1 MAEAVA
7 GKLRGSRIAPLSL
20 LFVLLSGYGAILYFD
35 NDELLGS
42 TIEQRRSLQETKRD
56 RQARILAK
64 NGKSPASTEEV
75 PGQYIVKP
83 WVGNA
88 ATDVWENLA
97 DTKLELLSAQ
107 ASNVEGKDYI
117 PRNAIDDPNLLT
129 RWASS
134 KDDANDQE
142 WVNID
147 LGGSQSVGAVYIKW
161 HDAYAQDYDIQ
172 AAYERPNCRSDGDP
186 CPDAWIAVDS
196 IDGKSNADA
205 TTDYFDGAPQGV
217 RYIRINLT
225 KRAAGSD
232 NFSIYY
238 IRVYRKKMI
247 VGSTPTNQFCG
258 NTVADVTNSLLSQY
272 GGTLIQSY
280 ENAEY
285 FSASMTAGQK
295 DAMFGDDC
303 VFTVEPNY
311 VVKAR
316 GITGN
321 NRGAASI
328 TKKRLGDSNLG
339 ESSEKERNLAI
350 PEFNLRDES
359 PPNWGLER
367 ISSHGKLNGKYTWF
381 HEGQDTHIYIFDTG
395 IYPDH
400 SEWDTRD
407 PEIQRLEEPLICA
420 GTSTDYA
427 STDHGTHVASI
438 AAGWTHGTG
447 KSATIHPIQVLD
459 ANGEGSTASLLCGM
473 EKLLQDGKDFNAA
486 NAPKKIRSVVN
497 LSLGVNGRSDALD
510 KAVKDMTDVGYTVV
524 IAAGNNDDNACFY
537 SPYHETAITV
547 GALSNAEDGKNDKT
561 ATSNYG
567 SCIDLW
573 APGEDIYG
581 ASNAGEY
588 ESVMKSGTSVASA
601 FVAGASSLFF
611 EEINTE
617 EYTIEEF
624 ASKVKE
630 KVVNKAEI
638 AILRE
643 IGHGSVNKIVQ
654 TTAVRCLQNS
664 NCQPGLT
671 CLRGGECLDLTKP
684 LKRHSSQY

>member
-1 MAEAVA
+1 
-7 GKLRGSRIAPLSL
+7 
-20 LFVLLSGYGAILYFD
+20 
-35 NDELLGS
+35 
-42 TIEQRRSLQETKRD
+42 
-56 RQARILAK
+56 
-64 NGKSPASTEEV
+64 
-75 PGQYIVKP
+75 
-83 WVGNA
+83 
-88 ATDVWENLA
+88 
-97 DTKLELLSAQ
+97 
-107 ASNVEGKDYI
+107 
-117 PRNAIDDPNLLT
+117 
-129 RWASS
+129 
-134 KDDANDQE
+134 
-142 WVNID
+142 

-359 PPNWGLER
+359 PPSKLYYCMHDMYRYNLLHVFQLKPH
-367 ISSHGKLNGKYTWF
+367 ISCALHFLSAQTIRLGPR
-381 HEGQDTHIYIFDTG
+381 THFQSWQI
-395 IYPDH
+395 
-400 SEWDTRD
+400 EWQIHMVPR
-407 PEIQRLEEPLICA
+407 RLVWVP
-420 GTSTDYA
+420 
-427 STDHGTHVASI
+427 
-438 AAGWTHGTG
+438 AA
-447 KSATIHPIQVLD
+447 
-459 ANGEGSTASLLCGM
+459 LL
-473 EKLLQDGKDFNAA
+473 
-486 NAPKKIRSVVN
+486 
-497 LSLGVNGRSDALD
+497 
-510 KAVKDMTDVGYTVV
+510 
-524 IAAGNNDDNACFY
+524 Y
-537 SPYHETAITV
+537 S
-547 GALSNAEDGKNDKT
+547 S
-561 ATSNYG
+561 
-567 SCIDLW
+567 
-573 APGEDIYG
+573 
-581 ASNAGEY
+581 
-588 ESVMKSGTSVASA
+588 
-601 FVAGASSLFF
+601 
-611 EEINTE
+611 
-617 EYTIEEF
+617 
-624 ASKVKE
+624 
-630 KVVNKAEI
+630 
-638 AILRE
+638 
-643 IGHGSVNKIVQ
+643 
-654 TTAVRCLQNS
+654 
-664 NCQPGLT
+664 
-671 CLRGGECLDLTKP
+671 
-684 LKRHSSQY
+684 